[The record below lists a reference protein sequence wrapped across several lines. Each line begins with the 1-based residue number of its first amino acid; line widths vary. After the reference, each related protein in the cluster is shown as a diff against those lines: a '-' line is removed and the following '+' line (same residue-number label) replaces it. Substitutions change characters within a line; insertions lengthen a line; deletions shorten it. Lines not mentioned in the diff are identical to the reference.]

1 MITINSNYMRT
12 KITFLVIVT
21 IAVLL
26 STAKM
31 FAQTAAKSRHLPI
44 IDVHVHAMKVNPAFA
59 NDMCPWFLS
68 NMPGGDPNQPPPA
81 FINTDCA
88 LPLKAAKSDNEFQD
102 SLIATMKRLNMT
114 IIASGDAGIIRNWQK
129 AATPGR
135 VIPSISL
142 SSSKDMT
149 LVAFTDSLTSGF
161 YKVMGEVAPQYQGM
175 SPGDTSLDAYFAAA
189 EKLNIPVGIHMG
201 TGGNGMAKI
210 TLAKY
215 RASMGNSLLLEDLVG
230 RHPKLKVWV
239 MHAGYPL
246 ADEMIALMGANAY
259 VYVDVA
265 GMIWSYPLAEVND
278 YIKRLVQAGFE
289 KRIMYGTDLM
299 VWPKLLETS
308 IGVIENAN
316 YLSFDQK
323 RDILFNNAVR
333 FFRLDESKYK

>member
-1 MITINSNYMRT
+1 MIKTFT
-12 KITFLVIVT
+12 KLSAIYLL
-21 IAVLL
+21 LL
-26 STAKM
+26 SLITTQCFSQDNSTHK
-31 FAQTAAKSRHLPI
+31 HLPI

-59 NDMCPWFLS
+59 ADMCPWFLS
-68 NMPGGDPNQPPPA
+68 DMPGADPNQKPSG
-81 FINTDCA
+81 FISTDCA
-88 LPLKAAKSDNEFQD
+88 QPLHAAKSDKEFQD
-102 SLIATMKRLNMT
+102 SLMATMKRLNMT

-129 AATPGR
+129 AADPGR
-135 VIPSISL
+135 VIPSVSL

-149 LVAFTDSLTSGF
+149 VVAFTDSLSSGF

-175 SPGDTSLDAYFAAA
+175 SPSDTSLDAYFAAA

-201 TGGNGMAKI
+201 TGGNGSINI
-210 TLAKY
+210 TNPKY
-215 RASMGNSLLLEDLVG
+215 RASMGNPLLLEDLLE

-239 MHAGYPL
+239 MHAGYPMI
-246 ADEMIALMGANAY
+246 DNMIALMGANAY

-299 VWPKLLETS
+299 IWPKLLETS

>member
-1 MITINSNYMRT
+1 MR
-12 KITFLVIVT
+12 KKLLKLKCAALLLLVIT
-21 IAVLL
+21 N
-26 STAKM
+26 SS
-31 FAQTAAKSRHLPI
+31 AQDSIKKHLPI
-44 IDVHVHAMKVNPAFA
+44 IDVHVHAMKMNPAFA
-59 NDMCPWFLS
+59 ADMCPWFLS
-68 NMPGGDPNQPPPA
+68 DMPGADPNQPAPP

-88 LPLKAAKSDNEFQD
+88 MPLKAARTDKEFQD

-114 IIASGDAGIIRNWQK
+114 IIASGDASVIRSWQK

-135 VIPSISL
+135 VIPSIGI
-142 SSSKDMT
+142 SSSNEMSV
-149 LVAFTDSLTSGF
+149 VAFTDSLSSGF
-161 YKVMGEVAPQYQGM
+161 YKVMGEVAPQYGGM
-175 SPGDTSLDAYFAAA
+175 SPSDPSLDAYFAAA

-201 TGGNGMAKI
+201 TGGNGNI
-210 TLAKY
+210 NINNPRY
-215 RASMGNSLLLEDLVG
+215 RASMGNPLLLEDLLA

-239 MHAGYPL
+239 MHAGYPMI
-246 ADEMIALMGANAY
+246 DEMIALMGANAY

-278 YIKRLVQAGFE
+278 YIKRLVQAGFG

-323 RDILFNNAVR
+323 RDIFFNNAVR
-333 FFRLDESKYK
+333 FFRLDESKFK

>member
-1 MITINSNYMRT
+1 MLTHSKWLT
-12 KITFLVIVT
+12 CLVLT
-21 IAVLL
+21 LFFTSRGGAQE
-26 STAKM
+26 STH
-31 FAQTAAKSRHLPI
+31 RRLPI
-44 IDVHVHAMKVNPAFA
+44 IDVHVHAMKMNPAFA
-59 NDMCPWFLS
+59 ADMCPWFLS
-68 NMPGGDPNQPPPA
+68 SMPGSDPNGPPPA

-88 LPLKAAKSDNEFQD
+88 NPLRAARSDKEFQD

-114 IIASGDAGIIRNWQK
+114 IIASGDPSVIRSWQR

-135 VIPSISL
+135 VIPSIGI
-142 SSSKDMT
+142 SSSKEMT
-149 LVAFTDSLTSGF
+149 VVAFTDSLSSGF
-161 YKVMGEVAPQYQGM
+161 YKVMGEVAPQYGGM
-175 SPGDTSLDAYFAAA
+175 SPSDTSLDAYFAAA

-201 TGGNGMAKI
+201 TGGNGMANI
-210 TLAKY
+210 SRATY
-215 RASMGNSLLLEDLVG
+215 RASMGNPLLLEDLLA

-239 MHAGYPL
+239 MHAGYPMIN
-246 ADEMIALMGANAY
+246 EMIALMGANAY

-278 YIKRLVQAGFE
+278 YIKRLVQAGFG
-289 KRIMYGTDLM
+289 KRILYGTDLM

-333 FFRLDESKYK
+333 FFRLDESKYR

>member
-1 MITINSNYMRT
+1 MS
-12 KITFLVIVT
+12 KKLAAAGVFLL
-21 IAVLL
+21 ALF
-26 STAKM
+26 SKM
-31 FAQTAAKSRHLPI
+31 NGFSQTPDKKHLPI

-59 NDMCPWFLS
+59 MDLCPWFLS
-68 NMPGGDPNQPPPA
+68 SMPGSDPNEKMPA

-88 LPLKAAKSDNEFQD
+88 TPLKAAKSDKEFQD
-102 SLIATMKRLNMT
+102 SLIATMNRLNMT
-114 IIASGDAGIIRNWQK
+114 VIASGDAGVIRSWQK
-129 AATPGR
+129 AAAPGR
-135 VIPSISL
+135 VIPSIGIGST
-142 SSSKDMT
+142 SEMSV
-149 LVAFTDSLTSGF
+149 VAFTDSLSSGF
-161 YKVMGEVAPQYQGM
+161 YKVMGEVAPQYEGL
-175 SPGDTSLDAYFAAA
+175 SPSDMSLDAYFAAA

-201 TGGNGMAKI
+201 SGGNGMANL
-210 TLAKY
+210 TSPKY
-215 RASMGNSLLLEDLVG
+215 RASKGDPLLLEDLLA

-239 MHAGYPL
+239 MHAGYPMI
-246 ADEMIALMGANAY
+246 DNMIALMGANAY

-265 GMIWSYPLAEVND
+265 GIIWSYPLAEVND

-299 VWPKLLETS
+299 IWPKLLETS

>member
-1 MITINSNYMRT
+1 MTQERFRFMICILSLIATG
-12 KITFLVIVT
+12 KI
-21 IAVLL
+21 
-26 STAKM
+26 
-31 FAQTAAKSRHLPI
+31 FAQDTTKKHLPI
-44 IDVHVHAMKVNPAFA
+44 IDVHVHAMKMNPGFA
-59 NDMCPWFLS
+59 ADMCPWFLS
-68 NMPGGDPNQPPPA
+68 DMPGADPNQQPPA
-81 FINTDCA
+81 FINTGCA
-88 LPLKAAKSDNEFQD
+88 MPLKAAKSDKEFQD

-114 IIASGDAGIIRNWQK
+114 IVASGDASIIRNWQK

-135 VIPSISL
+135 IIPSIGI
-142 SSSKDMT
+142 SSSKEMT
-149 LVAFTDSLTSGF
+149 VVAFTDSLSSGF
-161 YKVMGEVAPQYQGM
+161 YKVMGETAPQYQGM
-175 SPGDTSLDAYFAAA
+175 SPSDTSLDAYFAIA

-201 TGGNGMAKI
+201 TGGNGTINI
-210 TLAKY
+210 TNPKY
-215 RASMGNSLLLEDLVG
+215 RASMGNPLLLEDLLA

-239 MHAGYPL
+239 MHAGYPMI
-246 ADEMIALMGANAY
+246 DNMIALMGANAY

-299 VWPKLLETS
+299 IWPKLLETS

-333 FFRLDESKYK
+333 FFRLDASKYQ